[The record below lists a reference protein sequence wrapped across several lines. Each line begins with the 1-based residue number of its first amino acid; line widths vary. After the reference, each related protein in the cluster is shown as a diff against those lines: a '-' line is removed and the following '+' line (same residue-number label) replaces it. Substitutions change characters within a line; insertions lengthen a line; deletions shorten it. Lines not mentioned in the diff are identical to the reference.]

1 MKHKLVTIALFAAM
15 MSPAAAEG
23 FGGRYT
29 VQGTNLN
36 GSTYGGEAEITLTSE
51 TTCEIKWTTEST
63 ESFGICM
70 RNDDS
75 FAAGYKL
82 GDEIGLVIYK
92 VQSDGSLHGLW
103 TVAGKEGNGAEI
115 LVPIN

>member
-1 MKHKLVTIALFAAM
+1 MKNKLIALAFFSAM
-15 MSPAAAEG
+15 ISPAAAEG

-29 VQGTNLN
+29 VQGTNPN

-51 TTCEIKWTTEST
+51 TTCEIKWTTGST
-63 ESFGICM
+63 ESHGICM

-75 FAAGYKL
+75 FAAGYRM
-82 GDEIGLVIYK
+82 GEEIGLVIYK
-92 VQSDGSLHGLW
+92 VQEDGSLSGLW
-103 TVAGKEGNGAEI
+103 TVAGKNGNGTEI

>member
-1 MKHKLVTIALFAAM
+1 MNKLLAALALSIAIS
-15 MSPAAAEG
+15 SPVLAEG

-29 VQGTNLN
+29 VQGTNPN

-51 TTCEIKWTTEST
+51 TTCEIKWSTGTT

-82 GDEIGLVIYK
+82 GEEIGLVIYK
-92 VQSDGSLHGLW
+92 VHDDGSLHGLW
-103 TVAGKEGNGAEI
+103 TLAGKEGNGAEI

>member
-1 MKHKLVTIALFAAM
+1 MKTGLVTLAMLAALS
-15 MSPAAAEG
+15 SPVLAEG
-23 FGGRYT
+23 FGGRYR
-29 VQGTNLN
+29 VEGTNPN

-51 TTCEIKWTTEST
+51 TTCEIKWITGST

-75 FAAGYKL
+75 FAAGYRL
-82 GDEIGLVIYK
+82 GEEIGLVIYK
-92 VQSDGSLHGLW
+92 VQADGSLHGLW
-103 TVAGKEGNGAEI
+103 TVAGKNGNGAEV

>member
-1 MKHKLVTIALFAAM
+1 MKNTIVALALLPM
-15 MSPAAAEG
+15 MISPAAAEG
-23 FGGRYT
+23 FGGRYS
-29 VQGTNLN
+29 VQGANPN

-51 TTCEIKWTTEST
+51 TTCEIKWTTGST
-63 ESFGICM
+63 ESYGICM

-75 FAAGYKL
+75 FAAGYKM

-92 VQSDGSLHGLW
+92 VQADGSLSGLW
-103 TVAGKEGNGAEI
+103 TVAGKNGNGTEI